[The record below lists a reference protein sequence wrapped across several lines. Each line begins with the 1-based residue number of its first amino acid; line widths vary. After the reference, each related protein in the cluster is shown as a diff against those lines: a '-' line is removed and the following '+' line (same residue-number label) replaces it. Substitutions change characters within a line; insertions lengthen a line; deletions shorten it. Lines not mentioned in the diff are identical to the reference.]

1 MSSDDNSNHTDR
13 NVPTD
18 PKGNLLKD
26 LWDKSDA
33 MGVAILEMLE
43 EWAVR
48 TNSPFVALWTHG
60 VAPAHGKI
68 YFDTIQA
75 VSFYMGKMKDAA
87 EYTFADPAPPTP
99 KRLEVYKNSTSSDRS
114 DPAGQRHAE
123 GPHVEVHARVSLLPL
138 LTLQCPPTGRPGT
151 GDVNSRAP
159 STDLASTT
167 FIHRPPLRKGT
178 RTCLTHIPGAGGEVR
193 AR

>member
-1 MSSDDNSNHTDR
+1 MSPDDNSQHTDR

-68 YFDTIQA
+68 YFDSIQ
-75 VSFYMGKMKDAA
+75 
-87 EYTFADPAPPTP
+87 
-99 KRLEVYKNSTSSDRS
+99 
-114 DPAGQRHAE
+114 GQRVRWRGLRRPAVRRE
-123 GPHVEVHARVSLLPL
+123 RELRGESCSV
-138 LTLQCPPTGRPGT
+138 GRGAT
-151 GDVNSRAP
+151 CGAVYLRRERYSESRCVCHPA
-159 STDLASTT
+159 
-167 FIHRPPLRKGT
+167 
-178 RTCLTHIPGAGGEVR
+178 
-193 AR
+193 